1 LTALV
6 RESLTRKQ
14 RKILIYLNENSS
26 SENITALVPKIA
38 KELRC
43 AKSTIW
49 NNLTALKRCDLV
61 SYGSP
66 ASKGE
71 PARLTKLGRL
81 ATLELLRGKENV

>member
-1 LTALV
+1 M
-6 RESLTRKQ
+6 
-14 RKILIYLNENSS
+14 IYINGNSG
-26 SENITALVPKIA
+26 SENVTALVPKLA

-43 AKSTIW
+43 ANSTIW
-49 NNLTALKRCDLV
+49 NNITSLKKCGLV
-61 SYGSP
+61 SYGSL